1 MTDPRALRPPASVPR
16 AMTIAGSDSGGGAGI
31 QADLKTFNALRVF
44 GTSALTALT
53 AQNTEGVHGVHLLP
67 AEFVT
72 AQIDVVLDDIGTDA
86 VKTGMLATADIVA
99 AVAERLAYWRRRL
112 GPFPVVVDP
121 VMIAKGGAP
130 LLDASAQAALREALL
145 PLATVVTPNRH
156 EAEQLTGLRIQ
167 SLDDARRAAA
177 AIKAMGPAWVVV
189 KGGHVDEEGSEAVDL
204 LYDGQQWQELRA
216 ERIRTASTHGT
227 GCTFSAAIAAY
238 LARGEGVPR
247 AVALAKRYITGA
259 IRHAFPLG
267 RGHGP
272 TNPFYPWDEPG
283 APAGADGSRSA
294 NRSAEE
300 ALRQTMGRE

>member
-1 MTDPRALRPPASVPR
+1 
-16 AMTIAGSDSGGGAGI
+16 MTIAGSDSGGGAGI

-53 AQNTEGVHGVHLLP
+53 AQNTVGVQGVHLVP
-67 AEFVT
+67 PDFVA
-72 AQIDVVLDDIGTDA
+72 AQIDAVLDDIGTDA

-99 AVAERLAYWRRRL
+99 AVAERLTYWRRRL

-121 VMIAKGGAP
+121 VMIAKSGAP
-130 LLDASAQAALREALL
+130 LLDEPARAAVRETLL

-156 EAEQLTGLRIQ
+156 EAQQLTGLRVE

-177 AIKAMGPAWVVV
+177 EIKAMGPQWVVV
-189 KGGHVDEEGSEAVDL
+189 KGGHLAEEGDEAVDI
-204 LYDGQQWQELRA
+204 LYDGRQWQELRA
-216 ERIRTASTHGT
+216 ERIRTTSTHGT

-238 LARGEGVPR
+238 LARGEDVPG

-267 RGHGP
+267 HGHGP
-272 TNPFYPWDEPG
+272 TNSFYPWDEPG
-283 APAGADGSRSA
+283 QLAPGGTR
-294 NRSAEE
+294 
-300 ALRQTMGRE
+300 